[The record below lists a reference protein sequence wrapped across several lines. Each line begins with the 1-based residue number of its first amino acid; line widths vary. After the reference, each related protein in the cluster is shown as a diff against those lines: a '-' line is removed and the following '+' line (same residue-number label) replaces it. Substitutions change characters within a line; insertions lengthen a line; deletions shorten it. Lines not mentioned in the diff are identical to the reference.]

1 MVWRSEDPQG
11 SEAHKIRWELPQWTR
26 GKVLDVGCGPAKPFD
41 HFIGVDNN
49 VDAHLFGIQ
58 ARPNIFIQD
67 AGKLD
72 IFAGNSFDS
81 VFSSHLLEHIE
92 PERVP
97 EVLKEWWRLL
107 KVGGYLVLYL
117 PHEDFYPKVGEP
129 GANPDHK
136 WNVNPK
142 RVMDYMKELKFWDL
156 LENQERNEGTEYS
169 LFQVYKK
176 TGFGR
181 NRELWNEPKPSK
193 TCGLVR
199 YGAFGDLMQ
208 ASSIIKGLKDQGYHV
223 TLYTSPPGS
232 DVITHD
238 PNIDKIYFQDKDQVP
253 NPELGSFWDWQKK
266 KYDKW
271 VNLSESVEGTLL
283 AMPGRTQFLLPPKLR
298 EQMLNRNY
306 LEFQHEMAGVPHK
319 PNIRFY
325 PTEEERKWARKQREK
340 MGNFVLLWTL
350 AGSSVHKTW
359 PYVDNVVA
367 ALMQSHPDIHVV
379 FTGGPDCQIL
389 EAGWENEP
397 RVHKTSGKWTIRQ
410 TLSFIDQSDC
420 LIGPETGVL
429 NAASCLSMPKIVFL
443 SHSSHENLTR
453 DWINCYPLSAN
464 HLKCSGRGNDEATAC
479 HQMHFSW
486 STCSKDFDPECKA
499 CQEQTCTEHTV
510 TALCQKAIT
519 ADRVTDVLNV
529 ILEEHFRKAA

>member
-1 MVWRSEDPQG
+1 MVWRQDDPQG

-49 VDAHLFGIQ
+49 IDARLFGIQ
-58 ARPNIFIQD
+58 ARPNIFVQD
-67 AGKLD
+67 ACDLS
-72 IFAGNSFDS
+72 IFAGQEFDA

-92 PERVP
+92 DHKKA
-97 EVLKEWWRLL
+97 LKEWWRLV
-107 KVGGYLVLYL
+107 KPGGYLVLYL
-117 PHEDFYPKVGEP
+117 PHKEFYPNIGQP

-136 WNVNPK
+136 HDFLPQDIIDC
-142 RVMDYMKELKFWDL
+142 MMELKYWDL
-156 LENQERNEGTEYS
+156 LENQERNEGYEYS
-169 LFQVYKK
+169 FFQVYKK
-176 TGFGR
+176 ISGGR
-181 NRELWNEPKPSK
+181 NRILTDRPKPGK
-193 TCGLVR
+193 TCGFVR

-208 ASSIIKGLKDQGYHV
+208 ASSVFKAIKDEGYHI

-232 DVITHD
+232 DVITND
-238 PNIDKIYFQDKDQVP
+238 PNIDKIYLQDKDQVP
-253 NPELGSFWDWQKK
+253 NPELGSFWDYHKK

-283 AMPGRTQFLLPPKLR
+283 ALPGRTHFLLPPSLR
-298 EQMLNRNY
+298 HSMLNRNY
-306 LEFQHEMAGVPHK
+306 MEFQHEMAGVPYK

-340 MGNFVLLWTL
+340 MGGFVVLWTL

-367 ALMQSHPDIHVV
+367 ALMNSNPSIHVV
-379 FTGGPDCQIL
+379 FTGNSDCQIL

-397 RVHKTSGKWTIRQ
+397 RVHRTSGVWSIRQ
-410 TLSFIDQSDC
+410 TLAFVEVSDC

-429 NAASCLSMPKIVFL
+429 NAASCLPMPKIVFL

-453 DWINCYPLSAN
+453 DWTNCYPLSAI
-464 HLKCSGRGNDEATAC
+464 HLECQGRGKNEAPAC
-479 HQMHFSW
+479 HQLHYDW
-486 STCSKDFDPECKA
+486 STCSKDFDPECKS
-499 CQEQTCTEHTV
+499 CQDKTCTEHTS

-519 ADRVTDVLNV
+519 PDKVTDILNV